1 MKKLVCVFLLTLAA
15 AIFLFPNM
23 APAEKPEVIN
33 VAVIGDFSG
42 PYAPVVGATRPGAE
56 DAWEHI
62 NNVLGGVKGVKVNP
76 IIGDMSGKV
85 DIGLAKYNEVI
96 NVKPKPKFVD
106 IYITPLSEALKPR
119 YVEDGVV
126 GFHAGAIVSLYPQ
139 ANSYGLYAL
148 YPEMMA
154 LLVKWM
160 KDNWKEKRNPRLGIL
175 TWDTSYGRAILT
187 DEFFAYLKKI
197 GVDLAGKPQL
207 FGIRDVDTTTQ
218 LMALRSEK
226 ADFIATNTGA
236 GGTLAMKK
244 GLKEM
249 NWEVQLL
256 NTFGEDWGT
265 IRMDPAAF
273 QGDIIFLPT
282 KSYDETDDP
291 SIKTLMGYFN
301 KNNRTIKD
309 KTIFYM
315 VAWYTAL
322 LEHKVMTEVVE
333 KHGWEGLT
341 AANLKEALNKTNN
354 FLPLDGITRLTYSDK
369 RRTPS
374 VGRLYRIEGEKMLPL
389 TEFQELEDMRPPE
402 FR

>member
-1 MKKLVCVFLLTLAA
+1 LTLVA
-15 AIFLFPNM
+15 AIFLFPNQ
-23 APAEKPEVIN
+23 APAEKPEVLN

-62 NNVLGGVKGVKVNP
+62 NNVLGGIKGVKVNP

-96 NVKPKPKFVD
+96 NVKPKPVFVD
-106 IYITPLSEALKPR
+106 IYITPLAEALKPR
-119 YVEDGVV
+119 FVENGIVS
-126 GFHAGAIVSLYPQ
+126 FAPGAVVSLYPPE
-139 ANSYGLYAL
+139 NCYAYYPL
-148 YPEMMA
+148 YPEMLGA
-154 LLVKWM
+154 CIKWM
-160 KDNWKEKRNPRLGIL
+160 KTNWKENRNPRLGIL

-218 LMALRSEK
+218 LMALRTEK
-226 ADFIATNTGA
+226 ADWIATNTGA

-265 IRMDPAAF
+265 IRIDPSAF
-273 QGDIIFLPT
+273 QGDIIGMPM
-282 KSYDETDDP
+282 KSYDEVDDP
-291 SIKTLMGYFN
+291 AIKTLMKYFN
-301 KNNRTIKD
+301 KNNRTLKE
-309 KTIFYM
+309 KTSFYM
-315 VAWYTAL
+315 IAWYVAL

-341 AANLKEALNKTNN
+341 VDNLKKTINNTNN
-354 FLPLDGITRLTYSDK
+354 FLPLDGITKLTYSDK
-369 RRTPS
+369 RRTPRVS
-374 VGRLYRIEGEKMLPL
+374 RAYRVEGEKMVPL
-389 TEFQELEDMRPPE
+389 TEFQELEDMRPAE